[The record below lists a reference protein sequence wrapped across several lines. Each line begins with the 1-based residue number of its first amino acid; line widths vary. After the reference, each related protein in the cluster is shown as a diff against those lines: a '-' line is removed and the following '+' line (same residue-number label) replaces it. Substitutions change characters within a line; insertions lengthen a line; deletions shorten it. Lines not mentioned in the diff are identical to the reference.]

1 MYVVPPSGGSA
12 PEGPANAA
20 GTSCPFILLASPAFP
35 YLCAA
40 LSLQPPLLIKDL
52 PDQERPRE
60 RLANLGAEA
69 LRNAELIAILLRTGM
84 KGVSA
89 ISVAEQLLQRYP
101 SLDELARAPLADLSK
116 TKGIGRDKAIAL
128 KSAFTLAQR
137 MAREIRAEAPLVET
151 PEQVANLLR
160 EEYRQSTVES
170 FKVILLNRR
179 NRLIRIESICQ
190 GTVDSLLIHPREVFR
205 LAISANATTIVLA
218 HNHPSG
224 DPTPSS
230 ADLSATGDIVRAGQI
245 LKIDVL
251 DHVIIGMRTSGRAK
265 DYFSIRQSGLV
276 AF

>member
-1 MYVVPPSGGSA
+1 
-12 PEGPANAA
+12 
-20 GTSCPFILLASPAFP
+20 LA
-35 YLCAA
+35 
-40 LSLQPPLLIKDL
+40 
-52 PDQERPRE
+52 EH
-60 RLANLGAEA
+60 GAEA
-69 LRNAELIAILLRTGM
+69 LRTAELIAILLRTGT

-89 ISVAEQLLQRYP
+89 IHIADQLLTRFP
-101 SLDELARAPLADLSK
+101 TLDELSRASLADLAK

-137 MAREIRAEAPLVET
+137 MAREIRAEAPLLET
-151 PEQVANLLR
+151 PDQVANLVR
-160 EEYRQSTVES
+160 EEYRQISVET

-179 NRLIRIESICQ
+179 NRLIRIENVSQ
-190 GTVDSLLIHPREVFR
+190 GTVDSILIHPREVFR
-205 LAISANATTIVLA
+205 HAIAANACGIILA

-230 ADLSATGDIVRAGQI
+230 ADLSATGDIVRAGQV

-251 DHVIIGMRTSGRAK
+251 DHVIIGARTEGRGK

>member
-1 MYVVPPSGGSA
+1 M
-12 PEGPANAA
+12 
-20 GTSCPFILLASPAFP
+20 
-35 YLCAA
+35 
-40 LSLQPPLLIKDL
+40 SLQPALLIKDL
-52 PDQERPRE
+52 PTEERPRE
-60 RLANLGAEA
+60 RLAALGADA

-84 KGVSA
+84 RGASA
-89 ISVAEQLLQRYP
+89 IHIAEQLLSRYP
-101 SLDELARAPLADLSK
+101 TLDELSRAPLQDLSK

-151 PEQVANLLR
+151 PEQVANLMR
-160 EEYRQSTVES
+160 EEYRQTSVES

-179 NRLIRIESICQ
+179 NRLLRIENISQ
-190 GTVDSLLIHPREVFR
+190 GTVDTILIHPREVFR
-205 LAISANATTIVLA
+205 HAIAANATGIILV

-230 ADLSATGDIVRAGQI
+230 ADLAATGDIVRAGQV
-245 LKIDVL
+245 LKIDVM
-251 DHVIIGMRTSGRAK
+251 DHIIIGARTQGKAK

>member
-1 MYVVPPSGGSA
+1 MA
-12 PEGPANAA
+12 E
-20 GTSCPFILLASPAFP
+20 
-35 YLCAA
+35 
-40 LSLQPPLLIKDL
+40 Q
-52 PDQERPRE
+52 
-60 RLANLGAEA
+60 GADA
-69 LRNAELIAILLRTGM
+69 LRTAELIAILLRTGT

-89 ISVAEQLLQRYP
+89 IHVADQLLARFP
-101 SLDELARAPLADLSK
+101 TLDELARASLQDLAK

-137 MAREIRAEAPLVET
+137 MAREIRAELPLMET
-151 PEQVANLLR
+151 PEQVANILR
-160 EEYRQSTVES
+160 EEYRQVSVET

-179 NRLIRIESICQ
+179 NRLIRIENVSQ
-190 GTVDSLLIHPREVFR
+190 GTVDSILIHPREVFR
-205 LAISANATTIVLA
+205 HAVAANATGIILA

-230 ADLSATGDIVRAGQI
+230 ADLAATGDIVRAGQV

-251 DHVIIGMRTSGRAK
+251 DHVIIGARTDKRAQ